1 MSTGSGRCRVCG
13 ATAMRWGKPMPTGR
27 YCDLHWQERR
37 RVFHRYPRPE
47 ASELRTRIAV
57 FGNWAE
63 VARSFGLPVRM
74 GQTLRYELERW
85 ERQEQQ
91 TEKEHEPDYGPWL

>member
-1 MSTGSGRCRVCG
+1 
-13 ATAMRWGKPMPTGR
+13 MPTGR

-37 RVFHRYPRPE
+37 LVFHRYPRPE
-47 ASELRTRIAV
+47 ASELRTRIAA

-85 ERQEQQ
+85 ERQKQQ